1 MIHEVPPNVRNIT
14 LDRLEANTEY
24 ELMVAAIYK
33 NTVVGS
39 GSNGGN
45 VNGVAVGHAAA
56 HTTYATGDG
65 DEGRGGGG
73 GLGIGGV
80 GGNGSPYNPVQST
93 QSSSSSHALATPNAS
108 QSIRFI
114 SPDNGEL

>member
-1 MIHEVPPNVRNIT
+1 MIHEVPPHIRNIT

-24 ELMVAAIYK
+24 ELMVAAIFK
-33 NTVVGS
+33 NTVVGA
-39 GSNGGN
+39 GGNGGN

-65 DEGRGGGG
+65 LGGGR
-73 GLGIGGV
+73 GV
-80 GGNGSPYNPVQST
+80 GGGSGSPYTNSAQST
-93 QSSSSSHALATPNAS
+93 QSSSSHALATPNAS

-114 SPDNGEL
+114 SPDNGKCV